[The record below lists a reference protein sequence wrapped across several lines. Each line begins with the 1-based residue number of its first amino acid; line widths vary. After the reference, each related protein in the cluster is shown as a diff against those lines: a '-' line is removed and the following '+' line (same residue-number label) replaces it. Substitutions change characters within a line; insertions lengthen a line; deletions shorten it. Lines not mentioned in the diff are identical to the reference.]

1 MSPIRVVLAT
11 LPPLLGDIVRET
23 LVRDAEAEILA
34 EVESAADIAAVVER
48 TDPNVA
54 VVGVATADWID
65 VSSRLRDLL
74 SEHPRLTIVALA
86 SDGRSGYVYQNQPR
100 GVVINDLSPKSLVQ
114 AIRSTI
120 TTGVNPPVHPFSAE

>member
-1 MSPIRVVLAT
+1 VSPIRVVLAT

-54 VVGVATADWID
+54 VVGVASADWID

-74 SEHPRLTIVALA
+74 IKHPRLTIIALA
-86 SDGRSGYVYQNQPR
+86 CDGRSGYVYQNQPR
-100 GVVINDLSPKSLVQ
+100 GVVINDLSPKSLVH
-114 AIRSTI
+114 AIRL
-120 TTGVNPPVHPFSAE
+120 TTASDVHPPVHPFSAE